1 MGSITCKTNRCES
14 ARSATG
20 RPAFFQ
26 AKLAINQENDV
37 YEQEAD
43 SMADN
48 VVRTVDNSINQKSFF
63 KPSAIQRKCNAG
75 NEGAGSNAVDSYV
88 GSLNSSGQA
97 MPEGSRKFFEPKF
110 GRDFSDVKLHTGS
123 TAAKSAQAINAL
135 AYTSGNNIVFNTG
148 QYSPDSEKGKKLLA
162 HELTH
167 VVQQSSSTTTP
178 GVQRMLACPTHL
190 NDNDPVPPGFK
201 PYFGSTSVFH
211 CGFRTILEDRAPTPD
226 DPMNE
231 CVYDHSGV
239 LVTDSHPNAGCQ
251 GTPDQYDSKADP
263 IKHTV
268 LDSGGIV
275 RAGGPAL
282 LSSVGHAAGEAV
294 DAVTQPIRDVG
305 SWLERGVR
313 GIYGM

>member
-1 MGSITCKTNRCES
+1 MGSTTCKTRRCES
-14 ARSATG
+14 ARSGTG
-20 RPAFFQ
+20 RQAFFQ
-26 AKLAINQENDV
+26 AKLSINQENDV

-43 SMADN
+43 HIADN
-48 VVRTVDNSINQKSFF
+48 VMRMGDNAIGQKSFF
-63 KPSAIQRKCNAG
+63 KPSAIQRKCSAG
-75 NEGAGSNAVDSYV
+75 NEGVSSSDVDSYV
-88 GSLNSSGQA
+88 GSLNSSGR
-97 MPEGSRKFFEPKF
+97 PLSENSRKFFEPKF
-110 GRDFSDVKLHTGS
+110 GRDFSDVKLHTDPS
-123 TAAKSAQAINAL
+123 AAKSAQAINAL
-135 AYTSGNNIVFNTG
+135 AYTSGNNIVFNTA

-167 VVQQSSSTTTP
+167 VVQQNSGATP
-178 GVQRMLACPTHL
+178 AVQRMLACPTHL
-190 NDNDPVPPGFK
+190 DDSDPVPPGFK

-231 CVYDHSGV
+231 CVYDHSGT

-251 GTPDQYDSKADP
+251 GTPDQYDSKSHP
-263 IKHTV
+263 IKHAV

-282 LSSVGHAAGEAV
+282 LSSMGHAAGEAV
-294 DAVTQPIRDVG
+294 DAVTQPIRDAG

-313 GIYGM
+313 GLYGM